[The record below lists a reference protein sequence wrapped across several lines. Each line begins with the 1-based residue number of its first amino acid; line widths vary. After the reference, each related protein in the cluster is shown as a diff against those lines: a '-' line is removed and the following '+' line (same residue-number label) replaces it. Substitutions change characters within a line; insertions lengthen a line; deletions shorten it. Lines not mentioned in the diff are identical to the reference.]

1 MNEITSRPASTE
13 RLGSSTLTALFVLC
27 VIVVVA
33 ASMLIQVS
41 MRRQVFADAEATLAA
56 SAAGLPS
63 AVDQSDQSNL
73 LLSVQRMLQ
82 DQHVARVVVTGAAS
96 QPIIDARA
104 DAKLGAAGS
113 SLVSATALSTWVP
126 RAIWS
131 KSVHQTLESQGR
143 PIGTL
148 AIDYEA
154 KELAQAFVWTL
165 LGASGLLGL
174 ASFLGWRTH
183 QKLGAALQLPASAIE
198 QLSQQITRSRDL
210 SARLPPLTGGSLG
223 HFEGV
228 VNRLMEQL
236 EHQEKK
242 SSLHR
247 ARLEVEVDKRTK
259 ALAATN
265 DRLRRLAYTSS
276 ETSLPNRAAFL
287 DRLHKLCASPFS
299 DREVLGVF
307 VLRMTRVRY
316 ANEAFG
322 FDVGD
327 LMIESAA
334 TNLAAVASSPAEV
347 FHLGGAEFAVIQI
360 NTPQE
365 MSVLADDLLRVDAV
379 PFVYRGA
386 TLTLLPKIGYAV
398 YPLEANSVDDLT
410 RFAMLALNVATSANA
425 TKKVVHYAPA
435 LLQETI
441 ELVHIESAI
450 KRAVDNGHFEPY
462 FQPRIDT
469 RTGRVN
475 GLEALIR
482 WTSPELANYT
492 NYELIPVAE
501 RSLLAA
507 DLDAKMLRKVVQWL
521 APLAAEGIHV
531 PIAIN
536 LCAQSF
542 ERPALP
548 DEISALVHSHGIDI
562 GQIEIELVET
572 VLVENNDVVMRN
584 LMAFGDMG
592 IGLLLDDY
600 GTGYSSLRHLRD
612 LPISTVKIDRVFIA
626 GLPDHAASLAI
637 VQSTIELA
645 QRLGKRVVA
654 EGVETYAQ
662 WETLRDLGC
671 DEVQGYFLMRP
682 VPAAAIAKMLRQQF
696 ETSGGSMSVDLS
708 HLSDKSALVPDFN
721 AS

>member
-1 MNEITSRPASTE
+1 MSDSAAWQPSTSGV
-13 RLGSSTLTALFVLC
+13 GSSTLIGLCALFV
-27 VIVVVA
+27 IVLAAASIFVQLSTQRQVVA
-33 ASMLIQVS
+33 AAQAALDVNMLGLSDAITQADQPTLQLVTKRILQDTHVS
-41 MRRQVFADAEATLAA
+41 RLIVTDTASQTVADSRPDATRVSKA
-56 SAAGLPS
+56 SAFRSWAP
-63 AVDQSDQSNL
+63 
-73 LLSVQRMLQ
+73 
-82 DQHVARVVVTGAAS
+82 RV
-96 QPIIDARA
+96 
-104 DAKLGAAGS
+104 
-113 SLVSATALSTWVP
+113 
-126 RAIWS
+126 IWS
-131 KSVHQTLESQGR
+131 KRVTRPLASEGLPTGQMSVE
-143 PIGTL
+143 
-148 AIDYEA
+148 YEFY
-154 KELAQAFVWTL
+154 ELAQSFFFTL
-165 LGASGLLGL
+165 LAATVLLAL
-174 ASFLGWRTH
+174 AGILGWVTH
-183 QKLGAALQLPASAIE
+183 QRLRNALRIPSRAITE
-198 QLSQQITRSRDL
+198 LADQITRTGDL
-210 SARLPPLTGGSLG
+210 SVRLPQLEANDAGR
-223 HFEGV
+223 FEGT

-236 EHQEKK
+236 DRQEKK
-242 SSLHR
+242 STLHR

-276 ETSLPNRAAFL
+276 ETALPNRAAFL

-334 TNLAAVASSPAEV
+334 VNLAAVGSPSAEL

-360 NTPQE
+360 NTLQE
-365 MSVLADDLLRVDAV
+365 MSVIADDLLRVDEV

-386 TLTLLPKIGYAV
+386 TLTLLPKIGYAAFPV
-398 YPLEANSVDDLT
+398 DADNVDDLA
-410 RFAMLALNVATSANA
+410 RFAMLALNVATVASGA
-425 TKKVVHYAPA
+425 KKVVHYSPA
-435 LLQETI
+435 LLQDTI
-441 ELVHIESAI
+441 EIVQIEAAI

-469 RTGRVN
+469 KTGRVN

-482 WTSPELANYT
+482 WTSPELADYT

-521 APLAAEGIHV
+521 APLAAEGIRV

-548 DEISALVHSHGIDI
+548 DEIAALVHSHGIHI
-562 GQIEIELVET
+562 AQIEIELVET
-572 VLVENNDVVMRN
+572 VLVENNDIVMRN
-584 LMAFGDMG
+584 LMAFGEMG
-592 IGLLLDDY
+592 IGLLLDDF

-626 GLPDHAASLAI
+626 GLPNHASSLAI

-645 QRLGKRVVA
+645 HRLGKRVVA
-654 EGVETYAQ
+654 EGVETYDQ
-662 WETLRDLGC
+662 WEMLRDMGC

-682 VPAAAIAKMLRQQF
+682 APAPAIAQMLRQQID
-696 ETSGGSMSVDLS
+696 GSVGHMTVDLAA
-708 HLSDKSALVPDFN
+708 LTDKSVSVPDIN
-721 AS
+721 WVK

>member
-1 MNEITSRPASTE
+1 MNEITAGPSSTA
-13 RLGSSTLTALFVLC
+13 RLGSSTLTALFGLFV
-27 VIVVVA
+27 VVVA
-33 ASMLIQVS
+33 VAGSFFQQAMQ
-41 MRRQVFADAEATLAA
+41 RQAFAEALAMLGVNMAGLSQAIEQPDLLALELGVQRILRDNHVRRVSITGTASQTLVDSRAN
-56 SAAGLPS
+56 AAG
-63 AVDQSDQSNL
+63 
-73 LLSVQRMLQ
+73 
-82 DQHVARVVVTGAAS
+82 AAT
-96 QPIIDARA
+96 
-104 DAKLGAAGS
+104 LGALTG
-113 SLVSATALSTWVP
+113 WVP

-131 KSVHQTLESQGR
+131 KTVQQSLGIEGR
-143 PIGTL
+143 ATGVL
-148 AIDYEA
+148 VVEYEIQS
-154 KELAQAFVWTL
+154 LAQAFIWTL
-165 LGASGLLGL
+165 LVAAGLLGL
-174 ASFLGWRTH
+174 ASFFAWQTYQRLSR
-183 QKLGAALQLPASAIE
+183 ALRLPALALE
-198 QLSQQITRSRDL
+198 QLSEKITRSGDL
-210 SARLPPLTGGSLG
+210 STRLPALASGDLG
-223 HFEGV
+223 RFEGT

-236 EHQEKK
+236 QLQEKK
-242 SSLHR
+242 SSLQR
-247 ARLEVEVDKRTK
+247 ARLEVEVDKRSK

-334 TNLAAVASSPAEV
+334 TNLAAVGSPSAEI
-347 FHLGGAEFAVIQI
+347 FHLGGAEFAVVQI

-365 MSVLADDLLRVDAV
+365 MSVIADDLLRVDEV
-379 PFVYRGA
+379 PFAYRGA

-398 YPLEANSVDDLT
+398 FPLEADSVDDLT
-410 RFAMLALNVATSANA
+410 RFAMLALNVATAATA
-425 TKKVVHYAPA
+425 TKKVVHYTPA
-435 LLQETI
+435 LLQQTI

-450 KRAVDNGHFEPY
+450 KRAVDSGQFEPY

-469 RTGRVN
+469 KTGRVN

-507 DLDAKMLRKVVQWL
+507 ELDAKMLRKVVHWL
-521 APLAAEGIHV
+521 APLAAEGIRV

-548 DEISALVHSHGIDI
+548 DEIAALVHSHGIDI

-572 VLVENNDVVMRN
+572 VLVENNSVVMRN
-584 LMAFGDMG
+584 LMAFGEMG
-592 IGLLLDDY
+592 IGLLLDDF
-600 GTGYSSLRHLRD
+600 GTGYSSLRHLLD
-612 LPISTVKIDRVFIA
+612 LPISTLKIDRVFIA

-662 WETLRDLGC
+662 WEMLRDIGC

-682 VPAAAIAKMLRQQF
+682 TPAPAIAQMLRQQF
-696 ETSGGSMSVDLS
+696 DASVGHMSVDLG
-708 HLSDKSALVPDFN
+708 HLADKGPLVRDLSAI
-721 AS
+721 

>member
-1 MNEITSRPASTE
+1 MNDITASPSSTAKV
-13 RLGSSTLTALFVLC
+13 GSSTLTALFVLF
-27 VIVVVA
+27 VLVVVA
-33 ASMLIQVS
+33 ASTFFQIMMQ
-41 MRRQVFADAEATLAA
+41 RQAFAEAQATLGMNMT
-56 SAAGLPS
+56 GLS
-63 AVDQSDQSNL
+63 EAIAQSDQPTIQL
-73 LLSVQRMLQ
+73 VAQRILE
-82 DQHVARVVVTGAAS
+82 DIHARRLVITGTASPIVVDS
-96 QPIIDARA
+96 RA
-104 DAKLGAAGS
+104 DASSAAT
-113 SLVSATALSTWVP
+113 ATALSGWVP

-131 KSVHQTLESQGR
+131 KTVHRALESQGR
-143 PIGTL
+143 STGTL
-148 AIDYEA
+148 TVDYEITA
-154 KELAQAFVWTL
+154 LAQDFVWTL
-165 LGASGLLGL
+165 AAAAGLLGL
-174 ASFLGWRTH
+174 ASFLAWRT
-183 QKLGAALQLPASAIE
+183 QQRLGTALALPARAIE
-198 QLSQQITRSRDL
+198 ALSQQITRTGDL
-210 SARLPPLTGGSLG
+210 STRLPMLVSSDSGC
-223 HFEGV
+223 FEGT
-228 VNRLMEQL
+228 VNRLLEQL
-236 EHQEKK
+236 EHQERK

-247 ARLEVEVDKRTK
+247 AQLEVEVDKRTK

-265 DRLRRLAYTSS
+265 DRLKLLAYTSS

-287 DRLHKLCASPFS
+287 DRLHKLCGSPLA

-327 LMIESAA
+327 LMIEAAA
-334 TNLAAVASSPAEV
+334 TNLAAVGAPSAEV
-347 FHLGGAEFAVIQI
+347 FHLGGAEFAVLQI

-365 MSVLADDLLRVDAV
+365 MSIIADDLLRVDEV

-398 YPLEANSVDDLT
+398 FPLEATSVDDLT
-410 RFAMLALNVATSANA
+410 RFAMLALNVAAAA
-425 TKKVVHYAPA
+425 TASKNVVHYSPA

-469 RTGRVN
+469 KTGRVN

-482 WTSPELANYT
+482 WTSPELASYT
-492 NYELIPVAE
+492 NYELIPIAE

-507 DLDAKMLRKVVQWL
+507 ELDAKMLRKVVQWL
-521 APLAAEGIHV
+521 APLAAEGIRV

-548 DEISALVHSHGIDI
+548 DEIAALVHSHGINI
-562 GQIEIELVET
+562 GQIEIELVEA
-572 VLVENNDVVMRN
+572 VLVKNNDVVMRN
-584 LMAFGDMG
+584 LMALGEMG
-592 IGLLLDDY
+592 IGLLLDDF

-612 LPISTVKIDRVFIA
+612 LPISTVKIDRVFIK

-662 WETLRDLGC
+662 WEMLRDIGC

-682 VPAAAIAKMLRQQF
+682 APATVIAQMLRQQF
-696 ETSGGSMSVDLS
+696 DTSVGHMSVDLS
-708 HLSDKSALVPDFN
+708 QLADKGAIEPNLNV
-721 AS
+721 A

>member
-1 MNEITSRPASTE
+1 MNDISISQKSTAN
-13 RLGSSTLTALFVLC
+13 LGSVSLAASFGLF

-33 ASMLIQVS
+33 ASTLIQLS
-41 MRRQVFADAEATLAA
+41 MQQQVIADAQARLVVNTLGLSEAIEL
-56 SAAGLPS
+56 
-63 AVDQSDQSNL
+63 SDQSRIQLAAQRVFQDGDARRL
-73 LLSVQRMLQ
+73 LITDTV
-82 DQHVARVVVTGAAS
+82 S
-96 QPIIDARA
+96 QPIA
-104 DAKLGAAGS
+104 DLRPKTTS
-113 SLVSATALSTWVP
+113 VTTTTSLTLSDWLP

-131 KSVHQTLESQGR
+131 KTLHRALDSQGLST
-143 PIGTL
+143 GTL
-148 AIDYEA
+148 AVDYEFKA
-154 KELAQAFVWTL
+154 LAQSFFWILVVA
-165 LGASGLLGL
+165 AGLLGFAVVL
-174 ASFLGWRTH
+174 ARRTH
-183 QKLGAALQLPASAIE
+183 QRLDQALRLP
-198 QLSQQITRSRDL
+198 TRSIEEL
-210 SARLPPLTGGSLG
+210 SEQIAQTGALSTRLPKLAGNDFGR
-223 HFEGV
+223 FEWA

-236 EHQEKK
+236 ERQEKK
-242 SSLHR
+242 SSLHL

-287 DRLHKLCASPFS
+287 DRLHKLCATPFS
-299 DREVLGVF
+299 DREVLAVF

-334 TNLAAVASSPAEV
+334 ASLAAAASPSSEI
-347 FHLGGAEFAVIQI
+347 FHLGGAEFAVVQI
-360 NTPQE
+360 NAPQE
-365 MSVLADDLLRVDAV
+365 MSVVADDLLRLDEA
-379 PFVYRGA
+379 PFVHRGA

-398 YPLEANSVDDLT
+398 FPLDATNVDDLT
-410 RFAMLALNVATSANA
+410 RFAMLALNVATSANGA
-425 TKKVVHYAPA
+425 KKVVHYSPA

-450 KRAVDNGHFEPY
+450 KRAVDSGQFEPY

-469 RTGRVN
+469 KTGRVN

-501 RSLLAA
+501 RSLLATE
-507 DLDAKMLRKVVQWL
+507 LDAKMMRKVVQWL
-521 APLAAEGIHV
+521 APLAAEGIRV

-548 DEISALVHSHGIDI
+548 DEIAALVHSHGIDI

-592 IGLLLDDY
+592 IGILLDDF

-612 LPISTVKIDRVFIA
+612 LPISTVKIDRIFIA
-626 GLPDHAASLAI
+626 GLPEHAASLAI

-645 QRLGKRVVA
+645 KRLGKRVVA

-662 WETLRDLGC
+662 WEMLRDIGC

-682 VPAAAIAKMLRQQF
+682 APAAAIANMLRQQF
-696 ETSGGSMSVDLS
+696 DTSVGHMSVDLS
-708 HLSDKSALVPDFN
+708 HLADDHLPIVLPIAP
-721 AS
+721 A